1 MTEIMQYE
9 QPDNGNNYLMP
20 VTNTTGAL
28 ARYDAM
34 KDFVQ
39 KVLTVNTD
47 YGVIPGTGAKPTLL
61 KPGAEK
67 LCALFGLAIT
77 YDVVEREKDWTGIE
91 HGGEPFFYFHYRV
104 RLMRGTV
111 IAGEGE
117 GSCNSWEKKY
127 RYRSAERVCPA
138 CGKATIIKGKAEY
151 GGGWL
156 CFAKKGGCGA
166 KYGDNDPAITGQATG
181 QTVNLDIADQVNTIQ
196 KMAQKRALVAAT
208 LNTVNAFDFFTQD
221 LEDGIVE
228 GSFAPVD
235 DYPPHDMPPVMA
247 YKTPEPQQRKQP
259 AKKAADRPLEPEK
272 LLDMLK
278 RRAQTSNPSTAKQD
292 AEIRDAL
299 KVYLAGDET
308 LRHAVQMFLLDVPS
322 LNSKEQPADGK
333 RKMAVHN
340 WLKPREVTTPTGDVI
355 LDIDEWAKREID
367 MIAQTLE
374 ELDETLEGDS
384 LPFD

>member
-47 YGVIPGTGAKPTLL
+47 YGVIPGTGTKKTLL

-77 YDVVEREKDWTGIE
+77 YEMVEQEKDWTGAE
-91 HGGEPFFYFHYRV
+91 HGEPLFYFHYRV
-104 RLMRGTV
+104 KLMRGNI

-138 CGKATIIKGKAEY
+138 CGKSTIIKGKAEY

-156 CFAKKGGCGA
+156 CYAKKGGCGA
-166 KYGDNDPAITGQATG
+166 KFKDGDSAIEGQPTG
-181 QTVNLDIADQVNTIQ
+181 QTVNPDIADQVNTIQ

-208 LNTVNAFDFFTQD
+208 LNTVNASDWFTQD
-221 LEDGIVE
+221 IEDMVDNVVE
-228 GSFAPVD
+228 GSYTPVD
-235 DYPPHDMPPVMA
+235 DYPPEP
-247 YKTPEPQQRKQP
+247 PEPVEQPKP
-259 AKKAADRPLEPEK
+259 AKKAANRPLEPEK

-278 RRAQTSNPSTAKQD
+278 RRAQTSNPSTATQD
-292 AEIRDAL
+292 AEIRTAL
-299 KVYLAGDET
+299 QHYLVGDES

-333 RKMAVHN
+333 RKMAVYN